1 MKTRRRFFEPVEDD
15 VRASR
20 PVRDLQLTR
29 PGVGQ
34 RCPDTIGVWTSDVN
48 AEQHGAT
55 RDVLLQRLGAIGR
68 HAGAHQHRREAAG
81 CMPSRL
87 AELRRKWAPGNDGSN
102 PGEDEGDGGDEA
114 AGQFSQTSRRPRIFE
129 LGTRR
134 GIHPLGKRTGFDVIP
149 CDDRDGL
156 PLDTQ
161 TM

>member
-1 MKTRRRFFEPVEDD
+1 
-15 VRASR
+15 
-20 PVRDLQLTR
+20 
-29 PGVGQ
+29 
-34 RCPDTIGVWTSDVN
+34 VN

-55 RDVLLQRLGAIGR
+55 RDVLLQRLGAIER

-87 AELRRKWAPGNDGSN
+87 AELRRKRASGNDWSD
-102 PGEDEGDGGDEA
+102 PGKDESYGGDDA
-114 AGQFSQTSRRPRIFE
+114 AGEFSQSSRGTRIFE

-134 GIHPLGKRTGFDVIP
+134 GIHPLGKRTGLNVIP

-156 PLDTQ
+156 PFDTQ